1 MKIHQLQESYF
12 SSAVLPPLFPEE
24 NMCISSD
31 MSWKYCSLLQ
41 CRQGNQTN
49 LSCTFFFSPYK
60 TTKFWLH
67 HYQSQ
72 TNELLINITENMSR
86 FVLVISIVVNATCH
100 RFLDTEAY
108 GHRAT
113 YSITCQL
120 TGTGR
125 LHANCTLG
133 MFIHAS
139 HLLNCAHTQI
149 LERASCYRQKQ
160 HLKFVNI
167 LMRYMFS
174 FQRLGNYF
182 EYRHNHHIHPKNLNN
197 FSGHKQA
204 WYSFEV
210 LTKLVFSIIGASMSP
225 TKSKIHQHFSPLLC
239 FRKMVPVGRRESP
252 CRSMTYG
259 SSVIGMNS

>member
-1 MKIHQLQESYF
+1 
-12 SSAVLPPLFPEE
+12 
-24 NMCISSD
+24 
-31 MSWKYCSLLQ
+31 
-41 CRQGNQTN
+41 
-49 LSCTFFFSPYK
+49 
-60 TTKFWLH
+60 
-67 HYQSQ
+67 
-72 TNELLINITENMSR
+72 
-86 FVLVISIVVNATCH
+86 
-100 RFLDTEAY
+100 
-108 GHRAT
+108 
-113 YSITCQL
+113 
-120 TGTGR
+120 
-125 LHANCTLG
+125 

-259 SSVIGMNS
+259 SSVIGMNSWIQHRDSHLHFYSLVHGLEVSCYICNPPFTCAFSKHQIKLN